1 MTIPSTTLRATLLLL
16 CLLLAPGFAW
26 AAAPAQTNYASAEEA
41 VSGLI
46 DAARSSNPARL
57 RTVLGPGSE
66 KLIDSGDRYADTES
80 RQWFVNA
87 YQEQHALSETA
98 PDRMVLTVGKDPWP
112 MPIPVVKAN
121 GRWHFDSAAGA
132 QELVNRR
139 IGRNEIAAIRTALAY
154 VDAQVAY
161 LAGTDTATSG
171 KGEYAQRFV
180 SQKGKRDGLYWPA
193 EPDAADASPLAQ
205 VIADAREHGY
215 PVDVAPTKPTPY
227 QGYLFRIL
235 KAQGPNAAGGAFGYI
250 ADGRMTKGF
259 ALVAWPAIHGSSG
272 VMTFVVN
279 QDGVVYQKDLGQRTA
294 TLATAMTR
302 FDPDITWARIDITGQ

>member
-1 MTIPSTTLRATLLLL
+1 MTIPATARRATLFLL
-16 CLLLAPGFAW
+16 CFLLVPGFVW
-26 AAAPAQTNYASAEEA
+26 AAAPGQTDYPTAEDA

-46 DAARSSNPARL
+46 DAVRASDSVRL

-112 MPIPVVKAN
+112 MPIPVVKVN

-132 QELVNRR
+132 RELVNRR

-161 LAGTDTATSG
+161 RAGTDAATDG
-171 KGEYAQRFV
+171 KGQYAQRII
-180 SQKGKRDGLYWPA
+180 SQQGKRDGLYWPA

-215 PVDVAPTKPTPY
+215 PVDVAPSKPTPY
-227 QGYLFRIL
+227 QGYFYRIL
-235 KAQGPNAAGGAFGYI
+235 KAQGSNAQGGAFGYI
-250 ADGRMTKGF
+250 VDGRMTKGF

-272 VMTFVVN
+272 VMTFVTN

-294 TLATAMTR
+294 AVASAMTR
-302 FDPDITWARIDITGQ
+302 FDPDLTWARIDITGQ